1 MRSNGYPCECGKSC
15 IICGSNK
22 STISLTPIDIYN
34 GYYMSNYSYYAKHDY
49 REYRCR
55 VSCLDS
61 NGNELAYLYTDTI
74 RVDAAERYG
83 GVGAY

>member
-1 MRSNGYPCECGKSC
+1 
-15 IICGSNK
+15 
-22 STISLTPIDIYN
+22 
-34 GYYMSNYSYYAKHDY
+34 MSNYSYYAKHDY